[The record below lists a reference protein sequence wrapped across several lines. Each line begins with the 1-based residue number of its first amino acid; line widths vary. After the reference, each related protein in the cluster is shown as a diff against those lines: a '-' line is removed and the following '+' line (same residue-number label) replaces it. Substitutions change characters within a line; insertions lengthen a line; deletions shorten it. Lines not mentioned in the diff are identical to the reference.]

1 MRLKMKYI
9 LVLLSFLY
17 VVPAYAM
24 EKSECLKKVES
35 LDIELSRCSINM
47 PENAESTAE
56 MNEAHYKY
64 IDCLTAAA
72 DKLFDAMYQHSNKQ
86 VKENFN
92 KLVEAVYAMSH
103 DINEHS
109 DITENLGGTIRTT
122 EALSEA
128 EYWIKQLVKNYIK
141 SAKADC
147 LEM

>member
-1 MRLKMKYI
+1 MKYI
-9 LVLLSFLY
+9 LSVLSFLY

-24 EKSECLKKVES
+24 EKPECLKMVENIDS
-35 LDIELSRCSINM
+35 GLGKCYINM
-47 PENAESTAE
+47 PEHAASTAE

-64 IDCLTAAA
+64 VDCLTAVANE
-72 DKLFDAMYQHSNKQ
+72 LFDTMYKHNNKQ

-92 KLVEAVYAMSH
+92 KLAAAIYEMSH

-109 DITENLGGTIRTT
+109 DIAENISGTMRNT

-128 EYWIKQLVKNYIK
+128 EYWIKQLVENYIK

-147 LEM
+147 LEL

>member
-1 MRLKMKYI
+1 MKYI
-9 LVLLSFLY
+9 FAILVFLY

-24 EKSECLKKVES
+24 EEPECLKMVEN
-35 LDIELSRCSINM
+35 LDSRLGKCYINM
-47 PENAESTAE
+47 PENVVSTAE

-64 IDCLTAAA
+64 IDCLTTVANE
-72 DKLFDAMYQHSNKQ
+72 LFDTMYKHNNKQ

-92 KLVEAVYAMSH
+92 KLAAAIYAMSH

-109 DITENLGGTIRTT
+109 DIAENIGGTMCTT

-128 EYWIKQLVKNYIK
+128 EYWIKQLVENYIK

-147 LEM
+147 LEL